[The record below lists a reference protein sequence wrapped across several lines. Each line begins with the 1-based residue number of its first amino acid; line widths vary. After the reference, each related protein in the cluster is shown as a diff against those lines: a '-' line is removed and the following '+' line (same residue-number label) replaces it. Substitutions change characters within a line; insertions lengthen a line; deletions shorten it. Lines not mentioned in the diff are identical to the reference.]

1 VFTRGGCKGELVA
14 MKKSV
19 VKAVCIV
26 AVLMTGSPVFGQS
39 LLDETEPEEVD
50 NRMGVVFDMDRS
62 AESDMLILRNGDR
75 LIGSILNDDF
85 GIHTFY
91 GQLNFKSQ
99 LVAGIDFE
107 GDENNIES
115 IVTVNNNR
123 FSGFLDNL
131 VFSVKLDSG
140 PMVQVRRE
148 RVAKVVFHLR
158 EGERDGLKQGRY
170 LELKNGD
177 YFSGTILNKM
187 IIVAAAYGDV
197 PVKLDSIKTI
207 TITGGSF
214 PVVKVAQTN
223 DTVVQGALKT
233 EDIEVMLDVGT
244 MVKIYQDR
252 IDKISAQ
259 EGDVPELARIVGSSG
274 QAVKV
279 RSLDQLMARFIG
291 SGPAAQGLGIGTVP
305 DDSPFTGVLEKG
317 DVIDS
322 INGEP
327 YGKGMLSA
335 SAKSLMSGEVPVLT
349 LGVTRGDQSFNLR
362 VTEE

>member
-1 VFTRGGCKGELVA
+1 
-14 MKKSV
+14 MKKSL
-19 VKAVCIV
+19 VKAVCII
-26 AVLMTGSPVFGQS
+26 AVLTTGIAVLGQT
-39 LLDETEPEEVD
+39 LMDEAGPEEMD
-50 NRMGVVFDMDRS
+50 NRMGVVFDMERS
-62 AESDMLILRNGDR
+62 TESDVLILRNGDR
-75 LIGSILNDDF
+75 LVGSILNDGF

-91 GQLNFKSQ
+91 GPLNFKSE
-99 LVAGIDFE
+99 LVAGIDLE
-107 GDENNIES
+107 GGDSHIEA
-115 IVTVNNNR
+115 IITVNNNR
-123 FSGFLDNL
+123 FSGFLDDT

-140 PMVQVRRE
+140 PLVQVRRE

-158 EGERDGLKQGRY
+158 EGERDGLKEGRF

-197 PVKLDSIKTI
+197 PVKLDTIESIS
-207 TITGGSF
+207 ITGGSF

-233 EDIEVMLDVGT
+233 EDIEVMLDVGS

-252 IDKISAQ
+252 IDKVSAQ
-259 EGDVPELARIVGSSG
+259 EGDVPESARIVGSSG
-274 QAVKV
+274 QTVKV

-305 DDSPFTGVLEKG
+305 EDSPFAGVLEEG

-322 INGEP
+322 INEEP
-327 YGKGMLSA
+327 YTKGMLST
-335 SAKSLMSGEVPVLT
+335 SAKSLMSGEVPVLIF
-349 LGVTRGDQSFNLR
+349 GVTRGNQSFNLR
-362 VTEE
+362 VTRE

>member
-1 VFTRGGCKGELVA
+1 
-14 MKKSV
+14 MKNNV
-19 VKAVCIV
+19 VKTGCIV
-26 AVLMTGSPVFGQS
+26 AVLMSGISAIGQS
-39 LLDETEPEEVD
+39 LVKDNAPGEMD
-50 NRMGVVFDMDRS
+50 NRMGMVFDIERTES
-62 AESDMLILRNGDR
+62 ADLLILRNGDR
-75 LIGSILNDDF
+75 LIGTVLNDGF
-85 GIHTFY
+85 GIRTFY
-91 GQLNFKSQ
+91 GQLNFKAE

-107 GDENNIES
+107 GDEKNIEA

-123 FSGFLDNL
+123 FSGFLDDTI
-131 VFSVKLDSG
+131 FSIKLDSG

-148 RVAKVVFHLR
+148 RIAKAVFHVR
-158 EGERDGLKQGRY
+158 EGERDGLKQGRF

-177 YFSGTILNKM
+177 YFSGTILNRM
-187 IIVAAAYGDV
+187 ITVAAAYGEV

-233 EDIEVMLDVGT
+233 EDIEVMLDVGS

-259 EGDVPELARIVGSSG
+259 EGDVPDSAKIAGSSG

-291 SGPAAQGLGIGTVP
+291 SGPATKGLGIGAVP
-305 DDSPFTGVLEKG
+305 TDSPFDGALEQG

-327 YGKGMLSA
+327 YAKGMLSV

-349 LGVTRGDQSFNLR
+349 FGVTRGDESFNLR
-362 VTEE
+362 VMKE

>member
-1 VFTRGGCKGELVA
+1 

-26 AVLMTGSPVFGQS
+26 AVLMPGMTVFGQR
-39 LLDETEPEEVD
+39 LRAETGPAEMD
-50 NRMGVVFDMDRS
+50 NRMAEVFEMERS
-62 AESDMLILRNGDR
+62 AESDVLVLRNGDR
-75 LIGSILNDDF
+75 LVGRILNDDF
-85 GIHTFY
+85 GIRTFY

-107 GDENNIES
+107 GDENNIEA

-123 FSGFLDNL
+123 FSGFLETPE
-131 VFSVKLDSG
+131 FSVKLDSG
-140 PMVQVRRE
+140 PLVQVRRE

-158 EGERDGLKQGRY
+158 EGEREGLKQGRY

-177 YFSGTILNKM
+177 YFSGTILNRM
-187 IIVAAAYGDV
+187 IVVAAAYGDV
-197 PVKLDSIKTI
+197 PVKLDSIRTI

-244 MVKIYQDR
+244 MVKVYQDR

-259 EGDVPELARIVGSSG
+259 QGDIPESAKIVGSSG
-274 QAVKV
+274 QAVQV

-291 SGPAAQGLGIGTVP
+291 SGPAAAGLGIGTVP
-305 DDSPFTGVLEKG
+305 NDSPFSGVLEKG
-317 DVIDS
+317 DIIDS

-327 YGKGMLSA
+327 YAKGMLSA

-349 LGVTRGDQSFNLR
+349 FGVTRGDETFNLR
-362 VTEE
+362 VTKE